1 MEPMKPSMIMKSPA
15 TEDDL
20 LKMPD
25 DGYKYELVDGEI
37 IASPSG
43 VYSSAVAI
51 RISHFLQMYTE
62 KNPVGLVMG
71 ADVGIRLPDGNV
83 RSPDVS
89 VVRIEKLSD
98 GKPPR
103 TFGAF
108 VPDLAVEVL
117 SPSDSHR
124 LVADKIGEYLQ
135 WGVSLVWLVDPD
147 TKSVTVFR
155 SLTDVQNLKSVD
167 KITADPVLPG
177 FSCTVDR
184 FFGPF

>member
-1 MEPMKPSMIMKSPA
+1 
-15 TEDDL
+15 
-20 LKMPD
+20 MPD

-43 VYSSAVAI
+43 VYSSAVAT
-51 RISHFLQMYTE
+51 RISYLLQMYTD

-89 VVRIEKLSD
+89 VVRMEKLPG

-103 TFGAF
+103 SFGAF
-108 VPDLAVEVL
+108 APDLAVEVL
-117 SPSDSHR
+117 SPSDSPR

-135 WGVSLVWLVDPD
+135 CGVSLVWLVDPD
-147 TKSVTVFR
+147 AKSVTIFR
-155 SLTDVQNLKSVD
+155 SLTDVRSLQSGD
-167 KITADPVLPG
+167 TITADPVLPG
-177 FSCTVDR
+177 FSCAVER
-184 FFGPF
+184 FFLPD

>member
-1 MEPMKPSMIMKSPA
+1 MVVKSPA

-20 LKMPD
+20 LQMPD

-43 VYSSAVAI
+43 FYSSAVAT
-51 RISHFLQMYTE
+51 RVSHLLQMYTD
-62 KNPVGLVMG
+62 KNPVGLVAG
-71 ADVGIRLPDGNV
+71 ADAGIRLPDGNV

-89 VVRIEKLSD
+89 VVRTEKLPE

-108 VPDLAVEVL
+108 APDLAVEVL

-135 WGVSLVWLVDPD
+135 CGVTLVWLVDPD
-147 TKSVTVFR
+147 AQSVTVFR
-155 SLTDVQNLKSVD
+155 SLTDVQQLKRD
-167 KITADPVLPG
+167 DTITADPVLPG
-177 FSCTVDR
+177 FSCPVAG
-184 FFGPF
+184 FFHQI

>member
-1 MEPMKPSMIMKSPA
+1 MEHNAASMVVKSPA

-20 LKMPD
+20 LQMPD

-43 VYSSAVAI
+43 LYSSAVAA
-51 RISHFLQMYTE
+51 RISHLLQMYTDN
-62 KNPVGLVMG
+62 NPVGLVLG

-89 VVRIEKLSD
+89 VVKMEKLPD

-108 VPDLAVEVL
+108 APDLAVEVL

-135 WGVSLVWLVDPD
+135 CGVSLVWLVDPEARI
-147 TKSVTVFR
+147 VTVFR
-155 SLTDVQNLKSVD
+155 SLTDVQTLKSKD
-167 KITADPVLPG
+167 AITADPVLPG
-177 FSCTVDR
+177 FSFTVDG
-184 FFGPF
+184 FFSPF